1 MTRERDLERQLAE
14 WLVDGPSTAPAEVVD
29 EALKLTAG
37 RPQER
42 GVRRLLAQLGRWF
55 QISRIARVSAL
66 AAVLAGVLLTG
77 VIVTTPFLGGGT
89 VPSPTPTPTPTL
101 GPAPSMDGQAA
112 LPVAGTATMA
122 IESESPMRQVR
133 SVVIDTGDP
142 RVDGRASQ
150 ELVVLAETAN
160 AAQLDGTMRLKND
173 WGAWEGRIDIVR
185 YRSGEEYEYASLLG
199 SGAYAGYTYEYIVRQ
214 ATAEAERT
222 VEGAIWPDEPPPL
235 PDPSLLP

>member
-1 MTRERDLERQLAE
+1 
-14 WLVDGPSTAPAEVVD
+14 
-29 EALKLTAG
+29 
-37 RPQER
+37 
-42 GVRRLLAQLGRWF
+42 
-55 QISRIARVSAL
+55 
-66 AAVLAGVLLTG
+66 
-77 VIVTTPFLGGGT
+77 
-89 VPSPTPTPTPTL
+89 
-101 GPAPSMDGQAA
+101 MDGQAA

>member
-1 MTRERDLERQLAE
+1 MTREQDLERQLAE
-14 WLVDGPSTAPAEVVD
+14 WLVYGPSTAPVEVVD
-29 EALKLTAG
+29 EALKRTAG

-42 GVRRLLAQLGRWF
+42 GIRRLLAQLGRWF
-55 QISRIARVSAL
+55 QISRVTRVSAL
-66 AAVLAGVLLTG
+66 AAVLAGVLLTS
-77 VIVTTPFLGGGT
+77 VIVSAPFLGGGT
-89 VPSPTPTPTPTL
+89 APSPTPTL

-112 LPVAGTATMA
+112 LPVAGIATMV

-150 ELVVLAETAN
+150 DLVVLAEAAN
-160 AAQLDGTMRLKND
+160 AAQLHGTMQLTND
-173 WGAWEGRIDIVR
+173 WGAWNGQIDIVR
-185 YRSGEEYEYASLLG
+185 YPSGEEYEYASLRG
-199 SGAYAGYTYEYIVRQ
+199 TDAYAGYSYAYTVHQ

-222 VEGAIWPDEPPPL
+222 VEAAIWPDEPPPL